1 MTVGSEALGETATGC
16 RLWIVRLCELSCS
29 VFALN
34 LNEKKIMT
42 RITTLTLLIYNFH
55 SSQMFREEEKVRQ
68 WDETPSGESRGM
80 SEDVKRNGDPPRLIE
95 KTLRGSLPT

>member
-1 MTVGSEALGETATGC
+1 
-16 RLWIVRLCELSCS
+16 
-29 VFALN
+29 
-34 LNEKKIMT
+34 
-42 RITTLTLLIYNFH
+42 
-55 SSQMFREEEKVRQ
+55 MFREEEKVRQ